1 MKTPR
6 LDETAIAARLRGAGL
21 RPTRQRLALARL
33 LLGSGDRHVTAEH
46 LHEETTRQGVRVSL
60 ATIYNTLHSFT
71 RAGLLKQVVV
81 DAGRFYFDT
90 NTRHHHHFYV
100 EAEQRLIDI
109 QGDAVEVGRLPKP
122 PAGRVIERVD
132 VIVRLKDAP
141 ERT

>member
-1 MKTPR
+1 
-6 LDETAIAARLRGAGL
+6 
-21 RPTRQRLALARL
+21 
-33 LLGSGDRHVTAEH
+33 
-46 LHEETTRQGVRVSL
+46 VRVSL